1 MTAAAGFTNAGTITL
16 ESIAPSSNPNH
27 ATLAVTSGVL
37 TNAAT
42 GVLNFSP
49 GSNVGIRILDAE
61 LFNQGTVNVE
71 RNTTF
76 ARSVT
81 NEGVFDIAAGTTA
94 SMSGSEQTF
103 SQAAGDLLI
112 EGDLS
117 FSSTATYD
125 QSGGNLVANGT
136 LTVTSA
142 TFNHDG
148 GSFSGSGTAIVTD
161 GHITFQVP
169 TPTIPIIARRS
180 NTLAGDIPE
189 GQSLVVQ
196 GITAASATLTAAAGF
211 TNAGTIT
218 LESIAVASNP
228 SHATLAVTSGVLINA
243 ATGVLNFSPGSNQG
257 IRILDAELFNQGT
270 VNVDHTPSFTKP
282 ITNEGLFD
290 IASGVTLTLSGAIQ
304 TFTQFAGTLNV
315 TGQ

>member
-1 MTAAAGFTNAGTITL
+1 
-16 ESIAPSSNPNH
+16 
-27 ATLAVTSGVL
+27 
-37 TNAAT
+37 
-42 GVLNFSP
+42 
-49 GSNVGIRILDAE
+49 
-61 LFNQGTVNVE
+61 
-71 RNTTF
+71 
-76 ARSVT
+76 
-81 NEGVFDIAAGTTA
+81 
-94 SMSGSEQTF
+94 MSGSEQTF

-117 FSSTATYD
+117 FSSSATYD

-148 GSFSGSGTAIVTD
+148 GSFSGVGTAIVTD
-161 GHITFQVP
+161 GNINFEVP
-169 TPTIPIIARRS
+169 TPTIPVVARRS
-180 NTLAGDIPE
+180 NTLAGDIPA

-196 GITAASATLTAAAGF
+196 GISANNATLTAANGF

-218 LESIAVASNP
+218 LESIAPSSNP

-257 IRILDAELFNQGT
+257 IRVLDAELFNQGT
-270 VNVDHTPSFTKP
+270 VNINRTPSFTKP

-290 IASGVTLTLSGAIQ
+290 IVSGVTLTLSGAIQ
-304 TFTQFAGTLNV
+304 TFTQSAGTLNV
-315 TGQ
+315 NGAMNIASGATLTNDGGSIAVHYSWPARICIWDHWPARSLRSCNAAAATAETCQPVRHWWYREFQRTVQR